1 MMKSNEVSTATL
13 EQLTNELAA
22 AGWDS
27 TQTNIEDA
35 REAVLNLIAENMV
48 ASHNRNNSPD
58 GRSLCFSAW
67 YSDAY
72 NTGFESCKQGE
83 PREDNPYHIDA
94 FSRDAWFAGW
104 DDAI

>member
-35 REAVLNLIAENMV
+35 REAVLNLIA
-48 ASHNRNNSPD
+48 D
-58 GRSLCFSAW
+58 
-67 YSDAY
+67 
-72 NTGFESCKQGE
+72 TGFESCKQGE